1 MSILA
6 RGLVL
11 DPGVPSELRLPEAP
25 PSPAE
30 ISALPPQTSPL

>member
-1 MSILA
+1 MSIPA